1 MKDHLELHFDGRVP
15 PDVRVALLDNE
26 QNHPHGLHVMPLSGR
41 SFLLRA
47 RRSWKPESFR
57 RALGRRLNEIGFKHY
72 QEHGT
77 HMPTFEVDQHTPKT
91 STTWPGAE
99 LDFTESGGLPLK
111 IANQLIAALGD
122 YSYVE
127 RIDIDR
133 LDTVVYVIVVA
144 FRGNQHFSSDAP
156 TQAFLQAATRDW
168 LDENG
173 HEHTEFTTR
182 APRG

>member
-1 MKDHLELHFDGRVP
+1 MKDQLELCFDGRVP
-15 PDVRVALLDNE
+15 PDARADLLDNE
-26 QNHPHGLHVMPLSGR
+26 RNHPHGLHVKPMSGR
-41 SFLLRA
+41 SFLIHA
-47 RRSWKPESFR
+47 RRRWKPESFR
-57 RALGRRLNEIGFKHY
+57 RAINYRLQEVNFKHY
-72 QEHGT
+72 QTCGT
-77 HMPTFEVDQHTPKT
+77 HLPTFEVDEYTPKT
-91 STTWPGAE
+91 AVTWPGAE

-111 IANQLIAALGD
+111 IANQLIASLGD

-133 LDTVVYVIVVA
+133 LDTVVYVIVVT

-173 HEHTEFTTR
+173 HEHTNFTTR